1 MPTYVTYVY
10 MAHYIYICVYI
21 YIYTYTHTCTHTH
34 TLMLTFA
41 AYETWSWP
49 SYPEVILPYIPSPS
63 RDRQPQSRSAL
74 GRGVPY

>member
-10 MAHYIYICVYI
+10 GPLYIYVYI
-21 YIYTYTHTCTHTH
+21 YIHIHIHTHMHTH